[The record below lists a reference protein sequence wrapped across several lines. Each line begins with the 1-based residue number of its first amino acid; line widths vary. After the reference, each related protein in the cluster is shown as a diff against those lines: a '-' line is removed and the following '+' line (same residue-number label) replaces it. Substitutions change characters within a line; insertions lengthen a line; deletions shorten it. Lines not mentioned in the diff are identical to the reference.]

1 MALMDLVNSLE
12 ALAMEPGT
20 TEPEPVPV
28 AERPASPIL
37 EGVPLPAAQG
47 PASPDDADDAMDDN
61 QTYDPMDKSYLADL
75 DLFGGRVIEGSP
87 PWISEQLMT
96 RTPYLRF
103 FREPGDEML
112 HMAFA
117 PLWRVA
123 TTQRHLDYLTLL
135 GNRQIS
141 FNAKSPHGQ
150 WQFLP
155 GPPEFLDI
163 LLNYRYGE
171 PDRPDD
177 DPLDGKWLRF
187 QRMPGQQAWLRMEAY
202 DDHTW
207 SVVLSPLTVQNLCLR
222 V

>member
-1 MALMDLVNSLE
+1 MAS
-12 ALAMEPGT
+12 
-20 TEPEPVPV
+20 
-28 AERPASPIL
+28 
-37 EGVPLPAAQG
+37 
-47 PASPDDADDAMDDN
+47 
-61 QTYDPMDKSYLADL
+61 
-75 DLFGGRVIEGSP
+75 
-87 PWISEQLMT
+87 
-96 RTPYLRF
+96 TPYLRF
-103 FREPGDEML
+103 FREPGDGEVL
-112 HMAFA
+112 HFAFT

-123 TTQRHLDYLTLL
+123 TTYRHLDYLSLL

-141 FNAKSPHGQ
+141 FNGKGPHGH

-187 QRMPGQQAWLRMEAY
+187 QRIPGQQAWLRLEAD

-207 SVVLSPLTVQNLCLR
+207 SVVLSPLTVQNLCLW

>member
-1 MALMDLVNSLE
+1 M
-12 ALAMEPGT
+12 
-20 TEPEPVPV
+20 
-28 AERPASPIL
+28 
-37 EGVPLPAAQG
+37 
-47 PASPDDADDAMDDN
+47 DDAMDDN
-61 QTYDPMDKSYLADL
+61 QTYDPMDKSWLPDH
-75 DLFGGRVIEGSP
+75 DLFGGRLIEGSP

-103 FREPGDEML
+103 FREPGDGEVL
-112 HMAFA
+112 HFAFT

-123 TTQRHLDYLTLL
+123 TTYRHLDYLSLL

-141 FNAKSPHGQ
+141 FNGKRPHGQ

-207 SVVLSPLTVQNLCLR
+207 SVVLSPLTVQNLCLW